1 MPRKFS
7 FLNIMRYDG
16 SDNPDDHI
24 AQYKQRMLAVA
35 LIKESREA
43 TMCKGFCSTLIGPV
57 LQWYINLP
65 SRSISSFAILSD
77 KFLEQFACRRNM
89 EKTSDGLYEIL
100 KHRAEPLRGYIA
112 RFSKKRLRFPS
123 VMSVLRSLPSRE
135 AYSPTGTSTRNLPN
149 TSARPWKTPDQ
160 NDRDERPSPR
170 SIKDPR
176 NRNQGRYQNQPL
188 EKAEGMAVSTWP
200 DISHLSISKP
210 ELVNVLRQMD
220 QQVKWPQK
228 MKAPDSFRNPGL
240 WCDFHR
246 DHGHKTEDG
255 VALRIEVTIDL

>member
-24 AQYKQRMLAVA
+24 AQYKQRMLAVV
-35 LIKESREA
+35 LTKESREA

-89 EKTSDGLYEIL
+89 DKTSDGLYEIL

-149 TSARPWKTPDQ
+149 TSARPWKTCCLGP
-160 NDRDERPSPR
+160 
-170 SIKDPR
+170 
-176 NRNQGRYQNQPL
+176 
-188 EKAEGMAVSTWP
+188 
-200 DISHLSISKP
+200 
-210 ELVNVLRQMD
+210 
-220 QQVKWPQK
+220 
-228 MKAPDSFRNPGL
+228 
-240 WCDFHR
+240 
-246 DHGHKTEDG
+246 GHKLNKKKTLQ
-255 VALRIEVTIDL
+255 VALRRS